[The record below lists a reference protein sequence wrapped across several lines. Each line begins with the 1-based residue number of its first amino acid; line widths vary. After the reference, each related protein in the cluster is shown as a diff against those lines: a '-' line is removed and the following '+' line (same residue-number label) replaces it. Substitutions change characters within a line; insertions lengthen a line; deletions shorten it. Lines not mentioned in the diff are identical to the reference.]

1 MAFPEKSFTFA
12 REMLSPNALITR
24 FRLVPHLKTGNG

>member
-1 MAFPEKSFTFA
+1 MASPEKSFTFV
-12 REMLSPNALITR
+12 REMLPANALITR